1 MKFIITKSGFDLKW
15 LLRRY
20 RFFLLD
26 LDNTLYA
33 EEDYLFPAYKSIAR
47 HLAEKQSQSADA
59 MQGFLINTFKTRGRS
74 LLFDALCD
82 EFDIPA
88 ELISDMLLILRTNKP
103 ERKISLYPEMQRL
116 LSALHENRKQVFVV
130 TNGNPRQQK
139 NKVRCIEWN
148 EMDADMDFV
157 YAAEQQPK
165 PHRACFDYLKCNC
178 HLTESDSVMLG
189 DSQTDEEFARNCGI
203 DYGERGK

>member
-47 HLAEKQSQSADA
+47 HLAEKQNQSADA
-59 MQGFLINTFKTRGRS
+59 MQGFMTNTFKTRGRR

-82 EFDIPA
+82 KFNIPT
-88 ELISDMLLILRTNKP
+88 ELISDMLFILRTNKP
-103 ERKISLYPEMQRL
+103 ERKIFLYPEMQRL
-116 LSALHENRKQVFVV
+116 LSALHENNKQVFVV
-130 TNGNPRQQK
+130 TNGSPRQQK
-139 NKVRCIEWN
+139 NKVQCIDWN
-148 EMDADMDFV
+148 GMGENVKFV
-157 YAAEQQPK
+157 YASEQQPK
-165 PHRACFDYLKCNC
+165 PHRACFDSLKYSWR
-178 HLTESDSVMLG
+178 LTESDSVMIG
-189 DSQTDEEFARNCGI
+189 DSQTDEAFAMNCGI
-203 DYGERGK
+203 DYGERKK